1 VTPERQATVDPTLD
15 QGAPPQ
21 DPHRSRTR
29 AALAF
34 LDAQRTAVLATATLW
49 IALITVAPVATSPYR
64 SDDKTNHLIPS
75 EVAGDTALDTL
86 QGYYRVFRETM
97 SWWITHEGRFFPGS
111 TLWTF
116 TVFTVFPT
124 LASYKVFIALLC
136 LTMLALTALVAAVL
150 TRNALVVP
158 VAVVALG
165 STVTMRAWFDPL
177 DSFSGVVILSIC
189 LALGATLLLLRG
201 TGWPS
206 IAVAIAM
213 WAYALMTYEVVI
225 TFTPVLCL
233 VVWWSRRSWSRA
245 TALLW
250 PTAVVGAV
258 VAVLRSRVE
267 TPVGNAY
274 VINLEPW
281 RVLVTYVK
289 QASSSLPLSQ
299 VWYPGA
305 VAPPSFDPYLTLLMV
320 VVVGIPAAVLLL
332 CVVRARPVLTWPSLV
347 VVAFLGAAL
356 WLAPPVLVAIS
367 LGWQNE
373 LPPGQGYVSVAW
385 GYVGLALL
393 ATSAWSALA
402 KLHLDRPSRARA
414 VLLVVGSAVLVLL
427 CAATL
432 AESITIARSAVVAI
446 G

>member
-1 VTPERQATVDPTLD
+1 VTLDRQAALEPGTPTQEEPD
-15 QGAPPQ
+15 
-21 DPHRSRTR
+21 RSRTGR
-29 AALAF
+29 VLAF

-49 IALITVAPVATSPYR
+49 VALVTVAPLATSPYR
-64 SDDKTNHLIPS
+64 SDDKTNHLIPG
-75 EVAGDTALDTL
+75 EVSGDSALATL
-86 QGYYRVFRETM
+86 QGYYRVFRETQG
-97 SWWITHEGRFFPGS
+97 WWITHEGRFFPGS
-111 TLWTF
+111 QLWTF
-116 TVFTVFPT
+116 AIFTAFPT
-124 LASYKVFIALLC
+124 LGSYKVAIALLC
-136 LTMLALTALVAAVL
+136 LTMLVLTAVVAAVL
-150 TRNALVVP
+150 TRSALVAP

-177 DSFSGVVILSIC
+177 DSFSGVVVLSAC
-189 LALGATLLLLRG
+189 LALGALLLLLRG

-213 WAYALMTYEVVI
+213 WAYALVTYEVVI

-250 PTAVVGAV
+250 PTAVVGAI

-267 TPVGNAY
+267 TLVGNAY

-289 QASSSLPLSQ
+289 QASASLPLSQ

-305 VAPPSFDPYLTLLMV
+305 ASPPEFDPALTLLMV
-320 VVVGIPAAVLLL
+320 IAVGIPAAVILL
-332 CVVRARPVLTWPSLV
+332 CVVRARPALAWRPLA

-356 WLAPPVLVAIS
+356 WLGPPVLIAIS

-402 KLHLDRPSRARA
+402 KLHLDRPSRART
-414 VLLVVGSAVLVLL
+414 VLLVVGSAVLVLV
-427 CAATL
+427 CAASI
-432 AESITIARSAVVAI
+432 AESITIARSAVVAV